1 MSLPHMAWDHRLFL
15 YCFCYFFVYIP
26 VHVSN
31 SMQETKKKRKK
42 IPLTRGEVEIRQRM
56 TVEELAQ
63 AMGKDIGESLPWETA
78 TSLIALPPVGKAKM
92 SSVALGSGCRSIPWE
107 GKSYP
112 SQRKCWETQCR
123 LKRKEAGP
131 SKYQGRHLNVKKPGL
146 SALSSRKASDSCAG
160 CSLWLWFPGANLF
173 QKEKHCT
180 LVCQSWTPLWV
191 KNSWLKSFSP
201 KSRLGIGI
209 LASGAICVSL
219 EQSFD

>member
-1 MSLPHMAWDHRLFL
+1 MLTNSLIVIKWYYSKEDVFTSYGLRPSSFL

-123 LKRKEAGP
+123 LKRKEAGS

-173 QKEKHCT
+173 QKENIVPWFVRAGPPCELRT
-180 LVCQSWTPLWV
+180 L
-191 KNSWLKSFSP
+191 
-201 KSRLGIGI
+201 G
-209 LASGAICVSL
+209 
-219 EQSFD
+219 